1 MTNAGVPLPFSR
13 RRLGGAALS
22 LSALAAATVPAAAQ
36 SDAAA
41 ASVAGGVTYRL
52 VGRWDVDRLN
62 RILAVDTP
70 AFFGVPV
77 TYAPARNAVRL
88 YRVSYPSV
96 VPERGNRPVTLSGL
110 LAVPEGGQTTLPLV
124 SYQHGTVYGR
134 QQVPSFPEQSP
145 ETQLMLAQFAGQGYA
160 MVGADYIGM
169 GESTEPQGYMVKGS
183 HQQACA
189 DLIPAAR
196 SVLQAL
202 GLSAPGLFLA
212 GWSQGG
218 YVTMALLERL
228 EAIGVP
234 VRAAVTASA
243 PVDPWATLS
252 GYLNFPRP
260 NDASWIT
267 TLFILVSFSF
277 ETYYAVP
284 GLARSVLKPDHY
296 DIAQRAWQ
304 GEAVDP
310 ARIPTALRSLV
321 NDAYFDPAF
330 FGASALGRLLA
341 ANQAYRWLIRTP
353 VRNYYGESD
362 EAIRV
367 GIGRLA
373 MDFQRAMGNAT
384 VEAIS
389 AGADATH
396 RGTYARSVPAWK
408 TWFDSLAGG

>member
-22 LSALAAATVPAAAQ
+22 ISALAAATVPAAAQ

-202 GLSAPGLFLA
+202 GLSASGLFLA

-243 PVDPWATLS
+243 PVDPWATLT

-296 DIAQRAWQ
+296 DIAQRAWR

-341 ANQAYRWLIRTP
+341 ANQVYRWLIRTP